1 MCVFSLLSE
10 LICGFLFSPRQGW
23 QCGVR
28 CEWVLHLYFALS
40 LIFLSLFCLCLKVP
54 GLVAADENVCSPFF
68 FITDGWKFIDCLTS
82 LVFPVCVSAEGLCF
96 SVLFISFYSSIFQT
110 LWLSRYQSFSFDF
123 HCTSATILTSV
134 RVILLSN
141 RLLHILCV
149 WSSALL
155 RDVCYGSHV
164 CAACYSTDCVN
175 NDCRLSGAKAGIAW
189 CCHSA
194 AETTLGGGRG
204 GRLRHPLCLHA
215 VSYLCSALDSFANH

>member
-40 LIFLSLFCLCLKVP
+40 FIFLSLFCLCLKVP

-123 HCTSATILTSV
+123 HCTSATILISV
-134 RVILLSN
+134 SFYCQIVSFTF
-141 RLLHILCV
+141 CV
-149 WSSALL
+149 FDLPRCCVMSVTVPMSALP
-155 RDVCYGSHV
+155 V
-164 CAACYSTDCVN
+164 
-175 NDCRLSGAKAGIAW
+175 
-189 CCHSA
+189 
-194 AETTLGGGRG
+194 TLQIVWIMTV
-204 GRLRHPLCLHA
+204 
-215 VSYLCSALDSFANH
+215 VSQEQRQE